1 MCNVKIRIL
10 ELGSNSFQLHGFEV
24 SSVGVVRH
32 LWGKKRVVRLA
43 EGLDAEARLD
53 PEYVARGVAAV
64 GELLESS
71 DDDSELVCFATSAVR
86 EAKNRDLLLSPLMD
100 RFGLVP
106 RILSGSEEARLSYA
120 GALSTL
126 DGLFG
131 RVCVVD
137 IGGGST
143 EVALGDHQGV
153 SFACS
158 ARVGTLLGSGAVS
171 ALRQRLSGAL
181 ARVRLA
187 RPERLVFASGSGR
200 ALQTLLIGQGLVEA
214 DAPIPVAVLERI
226 VPMLPAIPSWELER
240 HGVKSDRA
248 ATLPTGG
255 RLILEVVRALGVP
268 YADVSSGGLREG
280 AVLREWNR
288 KRLHPKDTG
297 SFPVLSFGASRGDA
311 PIVVGASGS

>member
-1 MCNVKIRIL
+1 MKIRIL

-24 SSVGVVRH
+24 SAVGVVRH
-32 LWGKKRVVRLA
+32 LWGHKRMVRLA
-43 EGLDAEARLD
+43 EGLNADAELD
-53 PEYVARGVAAV
+53 AEYAARGITAV

-71 DDDSELVCFATSAVR
+71 EGDAELVCFATSAVR
-86 EAKNRDLLLSPLMD
+86 EARNRDVLLTPLMD
-100 RFGLVP
+100 QFALVP

-143 EVALGDHQGV
+143 EVALGDHEGV

-158 ARVGTLLGSGAVS
+158 ARVGTLLGSDAVP

-200 ALQTLLIGQGLVEA
+200 ALQSLLVGQRLVDV

-226 VPMLPAIPSWELER
+226 VPMLPAIPTWELER

-248 ATLPTGG
+248 ATLPAGG
-255 RLILEVVRALGVP
+255 RLILEVARALGVP
-268 YADVSSGGLREG
+268 YVDVSAGGLREG

-288 KRLHPKDTG
+288 RRLHPKESG
-297 SFPVLSFGASRGDA
+297 RFPVLSLGASR
-311 PIVVGASGS
+311 VGMGSPALGVSGS